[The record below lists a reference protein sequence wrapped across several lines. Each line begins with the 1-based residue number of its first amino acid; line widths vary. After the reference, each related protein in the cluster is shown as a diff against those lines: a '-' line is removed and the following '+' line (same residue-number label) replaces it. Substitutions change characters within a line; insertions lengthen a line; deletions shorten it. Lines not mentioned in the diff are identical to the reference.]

1 MKRGKDAPPPPGPQC
16 QHGGPDMRRCT
27 SRLREGDRDGA
38 RLQPHWLCPQHGPA
52 SGPQDWAHPRGSQTW
67 KGGVPSWGQGRGLG
81 SMSAPGKASRTPLEG
96 QDGRV
101 AASVPGELG
110 EAESRVL
117 GLLAVACRAHGVN
130 PAPPSSLES
139 GKNDRSLSQV

>member
-1 MKRGKDAPPPPGPQC
+1 
-16 QHGGPDMRRCT
+16 
-27 SRLREGDRDGA
+27 
-38 RLQPHWLCPQHGPA
+38 
-52 SGPQDWAHPRGSQTW
+52 
-67 KGGVPSWGQGRGLG
+67 
-81 SMSAPGKASRTPLEG
+81 MSAPGKASRTPLEG

-110 EAESRVL
+110 ETESRVL

-139 GKNDRSLSQV
+139 GKNDPLSCGPHQE